1 MRAVVRADASA
12 TVGSGHLARSLT
24 LAASLAAHGFAVDF
38 ATRSPSEHTR
48 RWIERA
54 GHRVLVIDGSEIPS
68 TCGAAASAELVVV
81 DGYAFGA
88 DLHAA
93 LRKPGRVVCVIDDLG
108 DQPVAGD
115 VVLNGNFFG
124 ERVAYDVQHRLLG
137 PGFALVRDE
146 FLPAR
151 ATRESGAA
159 KAGERAGLPPRI
171 LATMGGADP
180 ARATELFLET
190 LTRIVDAHVRI
201 VVGGANPRADVIR
214 EVAARVP
221 GHVRDVVSHV
231 RSRYS
236 IAYTSPEVATGLES
250 DPRSDVFSLGV
261 MLHEMLVGPRFAPRT
276 PIEDVIKMVRSG
288 RFHASLL
295 EPNLPRDLRAIIDRA
310 LEPNPAHRYPH
321 ARALAFDLR
330 REMLKMGLCDT
341 QTCIRQAVVGW
352 CEVRGGTVEV
362 PVVRTKSEVV
372 PRSATEDTSPEIR
385 RAKLR

>member
-221 GHVRDVVSHV
+221 GHVIEVLVDVDRMSDLMVWCDLAVVAAGSTCLELACVGVASIAIPVADNQVPVALELARRGLMRTTRRIEQVTSDALASEV
-231 RSRYS
+231 RS
-236 IAYTSPEVATGLES
+236 LLD
-250 DPRSDVFSLGV
+250 DPAGHLRMEMAQRASVDGQGAGRAAAALVSL
-261 MLHEMLVGPRFAPRT
+261 
-276 PIEDVIKMVRSG
+276 
-288 RFHASLL
+288 
-295 EPNLPRDLRAIIDRA
+295 
-310 LEPNPAHRYPH
+310 
-321 ARALAFDLR
+321 
-330 REMLKMGLCDT
+330 
-341 QTCIRQAVVGW
+341 
-352 CEVRGGTVEV
+352 VRGG
-362 PVVRTKSEVV
+362 
-372 PRSATEDTSPEIR
+372 
-385 RAKLR
+385 